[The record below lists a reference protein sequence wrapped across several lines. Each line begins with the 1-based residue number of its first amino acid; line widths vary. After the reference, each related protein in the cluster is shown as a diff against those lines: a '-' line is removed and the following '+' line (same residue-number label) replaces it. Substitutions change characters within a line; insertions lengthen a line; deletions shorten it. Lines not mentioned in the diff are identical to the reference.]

1 MTCQIIKQ
9 RNLSNRDAI
18 KVEEKEGKWDFLTAF
33 WYSVGCWKKKRM
45 LSVDAPTAEMALDC
59 NSLNKKGIFLIC
71 TAIQA
76 R

>member
-18 KVEEKEGKWDFLTAF
+18 KVEEKDGKWDFF
-33 WYSVGCWKKKRM
+33 WQPFDVVWYIEKRM
-45 LSVDAPTAEMALDC
+45 LSLDASTAEMTLDC

-71 TAIQA
+71 AAVQA

>member
-18 KVEEKEGKWDFLTAF
+18 KVEEGKWNEIFLTPF
-33 WYSVGCWKKKRM
+33 DIVWCMEKRM
-45 LSVDAPTAEMALDC
+45 LNLAAPAAEMALDC

>member
-1 MTCQIIKQ
+1 M
-9 RNLSNRDAI
+9 RFFDS
-18 KVEEKEGKWDFLTAF
+18 FLMF
-33 WYSVGCWKKKRM
+33 CGILKKRM

-59 NSLNKKGIFLIC
+59 NSLNKKSIFLIC